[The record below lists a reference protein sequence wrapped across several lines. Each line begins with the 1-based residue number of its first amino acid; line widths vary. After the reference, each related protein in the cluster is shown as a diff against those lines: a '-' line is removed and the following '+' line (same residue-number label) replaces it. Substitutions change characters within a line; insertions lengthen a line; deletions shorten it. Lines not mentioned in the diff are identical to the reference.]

1 MKRKERKVEFP
12 NLSKSMNEAADAFF
26 LRKGMPMPKKRG
38 FVHIKK
44 GEKR

>member
-12 NLSKSMNEAADAFF
+12 NLSKSMNEAAEAFF
-26 LRKGMPMPKKRG
+26 ARKGMVRLKKRG
-38 FVHIKK
+38 FIHIKK